1 MEFSPNKNM
10 KLFSL
15 TLFIVAGLFSAIGQ
29 DRPHNGVAP
38 SFPDSY
44 ILKNATIVIS
54 SQKII
59 NNGYLHVEKGKIK
72 DFGTVLLKPVD
83 AVEIDCKGTTIIPAF
98 IDLDT
103 ELGIQKSQQQ
113 EKNERGPQ
121 IYSKKENF
129 FVWND
134 AIRPEFLSAENY
146 KTNPSE
152 NEKLEKAGF
161 GFALTHFHDGIVRG
175 TGSLISL
182 GSHPVHTSLFS
193 ANISTHFSLQKGSS
207 RQTYPSSQM
216 GSIALLRQT
225 LYDVEWYRKNQ
236 DLANVNLSLDALVKQ
251 LEKPI
256 FFTTSDALEIF
267 RGAKIADEFSLKFHF
282 YGSGNEYQYIDA
294 IKKTGSSIIIPAHFP
309 DAYDVSDPYVNM
321 EIPLKELKHWELAP
335 SNPYLLASNDI
346 PICFTYGKNKSEKEF
361 WTNIRKAM
369 ERGLSFEKAL
379 EALTINPAKTIGI
392 DKELGTLELGKTASF
407 SVFSAN
413 PFKEEADLLEVWTLG
428 QPKMLKEL
436 VIDGLS
442 GNYRVL
448 VENKTYTVD
457 ISKKGNNYEGKLV
470 NASKKE
476 FEKVVV
482 KISSNDITLQIKDSL
497 DGITGS
503 ILLHGK
509 INAKVGV
516 FEGEG
521 TSVNGRWVKWNAI
534 KHKKAEGEEKTKTLL
549 SDSLYQHKIW
559 FPNMAYGYDSIPVK
573 QSFVITN
580 VTAWTNEAEGIVKN
594 ANVVV
599 DNGKITY
606 VGTGSYRKPNN
617 AIEIDGRGMHL
628 TNGIIDEHSH
638 IAISRG
644 VNEGG
649 QSVSAEVSIQ
659 DVVRNND
666 INIYRQLAGGVT
678 TSQLLHGSANAIGG
692 QSAIIKLKWGYS
704 PEEMLL
710 PDAPK
715 FIKFALGENVKQANW
730 GEDQTLRFPQT
741 RMGVEQ
747 VYIDAF
753 TRSKKYMDEKS
764 KAKKGTHRV
773 DLELE
778 VLAEILKKERF
789 ITCHSYIQSEI
800 NMLMKVADTFGFSV
814 NTFTHILEGYKVA
827 DKMLKHGVGASTFS
841 DWWAYKYEVLDA
853 IPYNASLMNAQGLV
867 VAINSDDAEM
877 GRRLNQEAAKAMKYG
892 GMSEEE
898 AWKMVTLNPA
908 KLLHLDNRLGSL
920 KAGKDADLVLWT
932 DNPLTITAIPEKVI
946 IDGILFFD
954 RKEDLYRQIKNQKE
968 KARIIS
974 KMLESNSSGGE
985 KKIFQ
990 PSEPKFFHCDT
1001 MGEEGSCEHNGH

>member
-1 MEFSPNKNM
+1 M
-10 KLFSL
+10 KLFFL
-15 TLFIVAGLFSAIGQ
+15 TLFTVFGLVSVLAQ
-29 DRPHNGVAP
+29 DKPQNGVAP
-38 SFPDSY
+38 SFPEAY
-44 ILKNATIVIS
+44 ILKNATIIVS

-59 NNGYLHVEKGKIK
+59 NNGYLLIENGRIK
-72 DFGTVLLKPVD
+72 EMGAVLLKSTH
-83 AVEIDCKGTTIIPAF
+83 AVEIDCKGKTIVPAF
-98 IDLDT
+98 IDLNT
-103 ELGIQKSQQQ
+103 ELGIQKPQQQ
-113 EKNERGPQ
+113 ERSERGPQ
-121 IYSKKENF
+121 LTSKKEDF
-129 FVWND
+129 YSWND
-134 AIRPEFLSAENY
+134 AIRPEFSSADNY
-146 KTNPSE
+146 KMNTSE
-152 NEKLEKAGF
+152 NEKLGKAGF
-161 GFALTHFHDGIVRG
+161 GFALTHLNDGIVRG
-175 TGSLISL
+175 TGSLITL
-182 GSHPVHTSLFS
+182 GNHPVHTSLFS

-207 RQTYPSSQM
+207 TQTYPSSQM
-216 GSIALLRQT
+216 GCIALLRQT
-225 LYDVEWYRKNQ
+225 LYDTEWYRKNHESV
-236 DLANVNLSLDALVKQ
+236 NVNLSLDALSKQ
-251 LEKPI
+251 LDKPV
-256 FFTTSDALEIF
+256 FFAASEVLEIL
-267 RGAKIADEFSLKFHF
+267 RGAKIADEFGLKFNF
-282 YGSGNEYQYIDA
+282 YGSGNEYQHIDA
-294 IKKTGSSIIIPAHFP
+294 IKKTGRTIIIPTHFP
-309 DAYDVSDPYVNM
+309 DAYDVSDPYINM

-335 SNPYLLASNDI
+335 SNPYLLVSNGI
-346 PICFTYGKNKSEKEF
+346 PICLTYGQNKSEKEF

-369 ERGLSFEKAL
+369 ERGLSFEHAL
-379 EALTINPAKTIGI
+379 EALTINPAKTIGLE
-392 DKELGTLELGKTASF
+392 KELGTLEIGKVASF
-407 SVFSAN
+407 SVYSSN
-413 PFKEEADLLEVWTLG
+413 PFREEADLLEIWTLG
-428 QPKMLKEL
+428 QPKIVKESAL
-436 VIDGLS
+436 DGLS

-448 VENKTYTVD
+448 VEDKTYSVD
-457 ISKKGNNYEGKLV
+457 ISKKGSGYEGKLL
-470 NASKKE
+470 NAPKKD
-476 FEKVVV
+476 FEKVIV
-482 KISSNDITLQIKDSL
+482 KVSSNDITIQIKDSL
-497 DGITGS
+497 EGVTGS

-521 TSVNGRWVKWNAI
+521 TSVTGRWVKWNAI
-534 KHKKAEGEEKTKTLL
+534 KHKKAETEQKTKMPVV
-549 SDSLYQHKIW
+549 DSLYENKIW
-559 FPNMAYGYDSIPVK
+559 FPNMAYGYDSLPGK

-594 ANVVV
+594 ATVVV
-599 DNGKITY
+599 DNGKITH
-606 VGTGSYRKPNN
+606 VGTGNYKKPHH
-617 AIEIDGRGMHL
+617 AIEIDGKGMHL

-692 QSAIIKLKWGYS
+692 QSAIIKLKWGYA

-730 GEDQTLRFPQT
+730 GDNQTIRFPQT

-753 TRSKKYMDEKS
+753 TRAKKYTDEKS

-778 VLAEILKKERF
+778 ALAEILKKERF

-800 NMLMKVADTFGFSV
+800 NMLMKVADTFGFNV

-827 DKMLKHGVGASTFS
+827 DKMLKHGAGASTFS

-853 IPYNASLMNAQGLV
+853 IPHNASLMNQQGLI

-908 KLLHLDNRLGSL
+908 KLLHLDNKLGSL

-954 RKEDLYRQIKNQKE
+954 RKEDLQRQIRNQKE

-985 KKIFQ
+985 KKTFQ

-1001 MGEEGSCEHNGH
+1001 IGEEGSCEHNGH